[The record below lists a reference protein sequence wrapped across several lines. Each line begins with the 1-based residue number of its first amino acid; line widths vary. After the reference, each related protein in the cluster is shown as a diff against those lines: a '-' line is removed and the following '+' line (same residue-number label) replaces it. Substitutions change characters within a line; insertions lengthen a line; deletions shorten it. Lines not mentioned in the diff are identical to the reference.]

1 MENKNKVTV
10 TINSRKYTVVSDETP
25 EYMRALADHVN
36 QKVQR
41 VLQNGQN
48 VLGERPLVLAALNI
62 CDEYFK
68 VYEAGDLMQKQL
80 QACTDKLNAALAE
93 NQKLQA
99 DRNRITPSK
108 NNNDSNGEVSQLK
121 QKIKALEE
129 TIARQKKEFQ
139 AKEKEFLDVIDRNE
153 D

>member
-1 MENKNKVTV
+1 MEAKNKVTV

-25 EYMRALADHVN
+25 EYMRALADHVD
-36 QKVQR
+36 QKVRR

-48 VLGERPLVLAALNI
+48 ILGERPLVLAALNI

-80 QACTDKLNAALAE
+80 QTCTDKLNAALDE
-93 NQKLQA
+93 NQKLKAAKPNQVS
-99 DRNRITPSK
+99 PQK
-108 NNNDSNGEVSQLK
+108 NDSKSEVGQLK
-121 QKIKALEE
+121 QKVKALEE
-129 TIARQKKEFQ
+129 MLARQKKDFQ
-139 AKEKEFLDVIDRNE
+139 AKEKEFLDMIDRNE

>member
-1 MENKNKVTV
+1 MEAKNKVTV

-25 EYMRALADHVN
+25 EYMRALADHVD
-36 QKVQR
+36 QKVRR

-48 VLGERPLVLAALNI
+48 ILGERPLVLAALNI

-80 QACTDKLNAALAE
+80 QACTDKLNAALDE
-93 NQKLQA
+93 NQKLKAAKPNQVS
-99 DRNRITPSK
+99 PQK
-108 NNNDSNGEVSQLK
+108 NDSKSEVGQLK
-121 QKIKALEE
+121 QKVKALEE
-129 TIARQKKEFQ
+129 MLARQKKDFQ
-139 AKEKEFLDVIDRNE
+139 AKEKEFLDMIDRNE

>member
-1 MENKNKVTV
+1 MEARNKVTV

-25 EYMRALADHVN
+25 EYMRALADHVD
-36 QKVQR
+36 QKVRR

-48 VLGERPLVLAALNI
+48 ILGERPLVLAALNI

-80 QACTDKLNAALAE
+80 QACTDKLNAALDE
-93 NQKLQA
+93 NQKLKAAKPNQVS
-99 DRNRITPSK
+99 PQK
-108 NNNDSNGEVSQLK
+108 NDSKSEVGQLK
-121 QKIKALEE
+121 QKVKALEE
-129 TIARQKKEFQ
+129 MLARQKKDFQ
-139 AKEKEFLDVIDRNE
+139 AKEKEFLDMIDRNE